1 METTK
6 NTSNS
11 NKSSKY
17 VSKDNSQF
25 KKTVKTLK
33 QLRTLVRD
41 CYIFGY
47 RSRKDFSKL
56 GFSGRSQD
64 DYRRKLENCLEYHY
78 FEPSYRKTKQLR
90 LKSDI
95 YHHSYNYLIDTFY
108 VSTITNNFY
117 TLLVTLQVL
126 LSASNPL
133 TKNECWDKL
142 GELYPDYSETI
153 EWNTSTL
160 NRVLDE
166 LVDYG
171 WVRKSTRKNND
182 EFTLSNSFLDDLS
195 LSEITELYN
204 AVNFYKNV
212 SFLISPG
219 YFLTQTLENY
229 ALSKYGKELDKKD
242 LFQYRH
248 HNLSR
253 IMDDQQLFTIM
264 KAIKCGNLLT
274 YKKSSGKD
282 THTIFPAYVK
292 TTYPYNRQSIVSNNG
307 NEVSIYTLES
317 LEIKKSTPENENTQK
332 RKPRHCLEL
341 IFTFLDTDDEKEVIH
356 IKNRIRSEAS
366 WMKCASMTDEKWIY
380 TANVSDPLQYA
391 PWIRTFHKFV
401 SLGTGTY
408 PSLISKLN
416 TDRTEAL
423 RNYGII

>member
-6 NTSNS
+6 YTTNS
-11 NKSSKY
+11 NKSSKP
-17 VSKDNSQF
+17 VIKDNPQF

-56 GFSGRSQD
+56 GFSGRSYD
-64 DYRRKLENCLEYHY
+64 DYRRKLENCLDYHY
-78 FEPSYRKTKQLR
+78 FEQPNTKTRQLR

-126 LSASNPL
+126 SSASNPL

-142 GELYPDYSETI
+142 AELYPDYSETI

-171 WVRKSTRKNND
+171 WVRKSARKNND
-182 EFTLSNSFLDDLS
+182 EFRLADSFLDELT
-195 LSEITELYN
+195 LSEIRELYN

-219 YFLTQTLENY
+219 YFFTQTLENHT
-229 ALSKYGKELDKKD
+229 LSKYGEELTKKD

-253 IMDDQQLFTIM
+253 LMDDQQLLTVM
-264 KAIKCGNLLT
+264 KAIKDGKLLT
-274 YKKSSGKD
+274 YKKSSGKES
-282 THTIFPAYVK
+282 HTIFPSYVK

-317 LEIKKSTPENENTQK
+317 LEIKKVSSVSELPPK

-341 IFTFLDTDDEKEVIH
+341 IFTFQDTDDEKEAIH
-356 IKNRIRSEAS
+356 IKNRILSEAS
-366 WMKCASMTDEKWIY
+366 WMNCTSMTDERWTY
-380 TANVSDPLQYA
+380 TANVSDPLQYV

-401 SLGTGTY
+401 SLGAGTY
-408 PSLISKLN
+408 PGLISKLN

>member
-1 METTK
+1 MKTTK
-6 NTSNS
+6 NSTVNK
-11 NKSSKY
+11 KSSKS

-25 KKTVKTLK
+25 KKTVKTLT
-33 QLRTLVRD
+33 QLRALVRD

-56 GFSGRSQD
+56 GFSGRSYD
-64 DYRRKLENCLEYHY
+64 DYRRKLENCLDYHY
-78 FEPSYRKTKQLR
+78 FEQSNSRTKQLR

-95 YHHSYNYLIDTFY
+95 YHHSYNYLIETFY

-126 LSASNPL
+126 SSAQKPLS
-133 TKNECWDKL
+133 KNECWDKL
-142 GELYPDYSETI
+142 AELYPDYSETI

-171 WVRKSTRKNND
+171 WVKKSSCKKNG
-182 EFTLSNSFLDDLS
+182 EFTLAESFLDNLS
-195 LSEITELYN
+195 LSEIKELYN
-204 AVNFYKNV
+204 VVNFYKNV

-219 YFLTQTLENY
+219 YFLMQTLENY
-229 ALSKYGKELDKKD
+229 ASAKYGEELTEKD

-253 IMDDQQLFTIM
+253 IMDDQQLYIVM
-264 KAIKCGNLLT
+264 EAIKEGKSLT
-274 YKKSSGKD
+274 YKTMNGKE
-282 THTIFPAYVK
+282 THTILPAYVK

-317 LEIKKSTPENENTQK
+317 LEIPKSTSDDEQTSK
-332 RKPRHCLEL
+332 RKPRHRLEL
-341 IFTFLDTDDEKEVIH
+341 IFTFLDSDDEREVQH
-356 IKNRIRSEAS
+356 IKNRILSEAS
-366 WMKCASMTDEKWIY
+366 WMECTSRTDEKWIY
-380 TANVSDPLQYA
+380 TAMVSDPLQYA
-391 PWIRTFHKFV
+391 PWLRTFHKFIT
-401 SLGTGTY
+401 LGTGTH
-408 PSLISKLN
+408 PGLISKLN

-423 RNYGII
+423 KNYGII